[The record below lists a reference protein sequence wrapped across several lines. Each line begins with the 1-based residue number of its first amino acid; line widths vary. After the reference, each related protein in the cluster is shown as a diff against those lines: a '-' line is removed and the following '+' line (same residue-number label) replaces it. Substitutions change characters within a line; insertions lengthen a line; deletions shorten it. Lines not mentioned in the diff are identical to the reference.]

1 MSIGTIGRFS
11 RAARIAYSRHPAAL
25 LYRAWRR
32 VAGDQDE
39 GEFGGVLLLPLA
51 GLAFSLFLLST
62 PGASEAVAAAC
73 SAACLQ

>member
-11 RAARIAYSRHPAAL
+11 RAARVAYSRRPAAL

-32 VAGDQDE
+32 VAGEDE
-39 GEFGGVLLLPLA
+39 SELSEVLLLPLA

-73 SAACLQ
+73 STACLP